1 MSAFKKAPQ
10 AWLCP
15 RKAGPATMPIVQR
28 TARPKLAMCNIF
40 SYPQKLEAF
49 AREHGFSG
57 IDWSFDVLTLPETPA
72 EESAWVK
79 ELSRLGSLE
88 IRYHCPFYKIDLG
101 HDEPS
106 EAKVAEALFRRIIRL
121 VSKARGK
128 YLTIHI
134 GLGRDST
141 QRLSWE
147 ASTENLAR
155 VVHYGTD
162 HGVRICLEN
171 LARGWTSRPDLFEKL
186 VRRSG
191 AAVTFDIG
199 HAHACESVKSQ
210 HYAIEDFVAPHAD
223 RVVNAHIYHTE
234 VSGHG
239 HVPPVR
245 LEDIEDRLSLL
256 QNTSCHWWTLEVK
269 EVEGLLRTKRIVE
282 EYLTRADDLHN
293 PFLAAVGWASH
304 LAGTRG

>member
-1 MSAFKKAPQ
+1 MSVFKKEPQ
-10 AWLCP
+10 DRLSTREAD
-15 RKAGPATMPIVQR
+15 PATVPIVHR
-28 TARPKLAMCNIF
+28 IVRPKLAMCNIF
-40 SYPQKLEAF
+40 SFPQKLEGF
-49 AREHGFSG
+49 AREHRFSG
-57 IDWSFDVLTLPETPA
+57 IDWSFDALTLPETPA
-72 EESAWVK
+72 EESMWAK
-79 ELSRLGSLE
+79 NLLSLGSLE
-88 IRYHCPFYKIDLG
+88 IRYHCPFYRIDLG
-101 HDEPS
+101 HDDPL
-106 EAKVAEALFRRIIRL
+106 EAKVAETLFCRIIRL

-134 GLGRDST
+134 GLGRSST

-155 VVHYGTD
+155 VVQYGAD

-171 LARGWTSRPDLFEKL
+171 LAGGWTSRPDLFEKL

-210 HYAIEDFVAPHAD
+210 HYAVEDFVAPHAD

-239 HVPPVR
+239 HAPPDR
-245 LEDIEDRLSLL
+245 LEDIEDRLAVL
-256 QNTSCHWWTLEVK
+256 QNTSCNWWTLEVR
-269 EVEGLLRTKRIVE
+269 EVEGLLQTKRIVE
-282 EYLTRADDLHN
+282 EYLTRAEDQQN
-293 PFLAAVGWASH
+293 PFLAAVRWASH
-304 LAGTRG
+304 LTGSDG